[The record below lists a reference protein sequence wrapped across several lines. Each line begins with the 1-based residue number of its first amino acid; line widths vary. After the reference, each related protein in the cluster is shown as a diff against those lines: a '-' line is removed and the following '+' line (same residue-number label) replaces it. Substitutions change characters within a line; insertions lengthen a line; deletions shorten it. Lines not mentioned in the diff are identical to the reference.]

1 VKLTFG
7 ALLLTALL
15 GHAWQQ
21 NQQKDSRPGMDMS
34 GTNP

>member
-1 VKLTFG
+1 VKLSFG

-21 NQQKDSRPGMDMS
+21 NQQKDSMPEW
-34 GTNP
+34 T

>member
-21 NQQKDSRPGMDMS
+21 KDSMPGVDMS
-34 GTNP
+34 GINP